1 MLAHPGFPD
10 GVLLH
15 HALLQEVQGSD
26 LGCSRPQVG
35 HWPGL
40 GSESELRLWTV
51 VATRKSPIEVYN
63 NGTYIG
69 PFGRGILELISPLS
83 STIHPSLP
91 PSLPTSIHPCMHPSS
106 SSSSTF
112 LSLLV
117 TIISAAVLAIFII
130 PCAPQDCHRHEQGH
144 GRSHGEN
151 RNVARRRASSPE
163 RASKSFR
170 ICRRRGNGFSG
181 GAREVLSSLHSG
193 LEFRGLAVLVS
204 PQSCTC

>member
-1 MLAHPGFPD
+1 MQSRLGCWHTPAFRM

-91 PSLPTSIHPCMHPSS
+91 PSLRPSIHACTHHHHHHHHHHPRPSFRSLSQSFLRLCSPSLSS
-106 SSSSTF
+106 PAPPRIVTVTNRGTVGAMAKTETWRAVVRRAQKGLQSPSGSVEGEEMDF
-112 LSLLV
+112 LEEP
-117 TIISAAVLAIFII
+117 AR
-130 PCAPQDCHRHEQGH
+130 CCHRCIQ
-144 GRSHGEN
+144 
-151 RNVARRRASSPE
+151 A
-163 RASKSFR
+163 
-170 ICRRRGNGFSG
+170 
-181 GAREVLSSLHSG
+181 
-193 LEFRGLAVLVS
+193 
-204 PQSCTC
+204 